1 MFDNIENGSLK
12 EHFIGKSIKHDLCI
26 IAMVFFCFKNWLLID
41 PLRTPLNWKARL
53 QIAVGV
59 AAALVSHKIICLL

>member
-12 EHFIGKSIKHDLCI
+12 EHFNGKFIKHGLDI
-26 IAMVFFCFKNWLLID
+26 IASIFFCFKPWLWTD

-59 AAALVSHKIICLL
+59 AAALVSHKLICLL